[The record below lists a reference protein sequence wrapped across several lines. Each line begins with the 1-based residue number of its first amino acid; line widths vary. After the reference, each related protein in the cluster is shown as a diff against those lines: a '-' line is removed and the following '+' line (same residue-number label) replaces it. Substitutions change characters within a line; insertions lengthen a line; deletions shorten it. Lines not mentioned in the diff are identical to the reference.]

1 MTRQMLLPKLNEF
14 GNDATVSGWMVS
26 VGDSIT
32 IDMPVINM
40 EMEKAEGE
48 VCSTVAGKVIRQLV
62 RKGDVVKV
70 GQAILEVECNGF
82 GRGRRSCAGI
92 IESSRERAGRWG
104 VAGPLRADCQDPAL
118 RIQDD

>member
-1 MTRQMLLPKLNEF
+1 MLLPKLNEF
-14 GNDATVSGWMVS
+14 GNDATVSGWMVA

-40 EMEKAEGE
+40 EMEKAEVE

-70 GQAILEVECNGF
+70 GQAILEVE
-82 GRGRRSCAGI
+82 
-92 IESSRERAGRWG
+92 
-104 VAGPLRADCQDPAL
+104 
-118 RIQDD
+118 